1 MPTMAD
7 PSHRRASYLA
17 APLTAHS
24 SQEKRR
30 QLALEAQKQRRTHAI
45 EAARASFRELDPME
59 DLSLDASSASEE
71 EYAPAPATTHSPP
84 PPTGEAIAA
93 KVSKTKRKAYK
104 PKFKSWAKNLLSY
117 AETLDLR
124 YSLPA
129 GLENEWRAVVVPKG
143 KRCLCA
149 TASDQAGNNTILYS
163 RVAGR
168 ALGRF
173 NTQLPPD
180 CLLDAIWDPDLAILW
195 ILDLCK
201 WRSTYFVECEAEMRA
216 FFLSSKLIELPTQP
230 YVPPTVEIP
239 PGTTNA
245 RPLLVLP
252 APSHAPPLTPPV
264 LSPLLSALSGP
275 SPPAQS
281 IPVEAFFPSDPSDP
295 TQLFPTQLDI
305 PLHPTGLLLYLSHAH
320 YESGPTPLVSW
331 VPCSPNVERGMERGE
346 GVERMRELVEEWAAR
361 GGPPAVVTGDGGA
374 GAGGSQEVAMSPF
387 VG

>member
-1 MPTMAD
+1 MPTIAD
-7 PSHRRASYLA
+7 PAHRRASYLA

-45 EAARASFRELDPME
+45 QAARASFRELDPME

-71 EYAPAPATTHSPP
+71 EYAPAPPTAHSTPSP
-84 PPTGEAIAA
+84 RGQAIVA
-93 KVSKTKRKAYK
+93 KISKTKRKAYK
-104 PKFKSWAKNLLSY
+104 PKFKSWAKNLLTY

-129 GLENEWRAVVVPKG
+129 GLENEWRAVVAPRG

-173 NTQLPPD
+173 NTQLPSD

-216 FFLSSKLIELPTQP
+216 FFLSSKLAELPKQP
-230 YVPPTVEIP
+230 YVPPTIEIP
-239 PGTTNA
+239 PGTTNT

-252 APSHAPPLTPPV
+252 APSHAPPLTPSV

-275 SPPAQS
+275 SPPAQT
-281 IPVEAFFPSDPSDP
+281 IPVEVFFPSDPSDP
-295 TQLFPTQLDI
+295 TQLFPTLLDI
-305 PLHPTGLLLYLSHAH
+305 PLHPTGLLFYLSHAH
-320 YESGPTPLVSW
+320 YESGSTPLVSW
-331 VPCSPNVERGMERGE
+331 VSCSPNVERGMERGE
-346 GVERMRELVEEWAAR
+346 GVERMRELVEEWAVR
-361 GGPPAVVTGDGGA
+361 GGPAAVVVNEA
-374 GAGGSQEVAMSPF
+374 GAGGSQEVSMNPF
-387 VG
+387 A